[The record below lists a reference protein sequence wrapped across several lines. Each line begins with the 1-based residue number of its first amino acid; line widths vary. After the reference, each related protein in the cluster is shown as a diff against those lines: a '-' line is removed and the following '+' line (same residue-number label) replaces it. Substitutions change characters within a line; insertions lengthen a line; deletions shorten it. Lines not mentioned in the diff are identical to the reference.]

1 MFCVPRVRHLQVE
14 FYFRTGRA
22 RGLAS
27 KAPQCVR
34 AGSQEE
40 VLPIATMRELLEAG
54 VHYGHH
60 TSRWNPKM
68 GSYIYKNRHSI
79 HIVDLRQTVR
89 GLVRACRFLT
99 TIAEQGA
106 EMILVGTKRQA
117 RATIAEQGKRAGI
130 HYVAERWLG
139 GTLTNFSIVMG
150 RLKRLE
156 ELEQQQE
163 SGDIESKGKKR
174 ASVLRRELAK
184 LQKNL
189 GGIRHMARL
198 PDALIIIDP
207 RREKNALREAQALDI
222 PTIAFLDT
230 DASPDMIDI
239 VIPGNDDAMRSIQLI
254 CTKLMD
260 AILEGRASAPLPP
273 EGEEQVE
280 PPAAEAPA
288 PSAET
293 PAPAKPT
300 APPAPPAPAAPAAP
314 ADSAATGQ
322 GQPTPAAEAPA
333 PEPESV
339 ESSAEQPP
347 PPDAP
352 GQAKPQAEPGG

>member
-1 MFCVPRVRHLQVE
+1 MAIV
-14 FYFRTGRA
+14 
-22 RGLAS
+22 
-27 KAPQCVR
+27 
-34 AGSQEE
+34 
-40 VLPIATMRELLEAG
+40 TMRELLEAG

-68 GSYIYKNRHSI
+68 APFIYQKRHSI
-79 HIVDLRQTVR
+79 HIVDLRQTAR
-89 GLVRACRFLT
+89 GLIRACRFLT
-99 TIAEQGA
+99 AIAREGA
-106 EMILVGTKRQA
+106 EVILVGTKRQA
-117 RATIAEQGKRAGI
+117 RATVEEQGKRAGI
-130 HYVAERWLG
+130 HYVSERWLG
-139 GTLTNFSIVMG
+139 GTLTNFSVVMG
-150 RLKRLE
+150 RLRRLD
-156 ELEQQQE
+156 ELEQRQE
-163 SGDIESKGKKR
+163 TGDIESKGKKR

-189 GGIRHMARL
+189 GGIRHMSRL

-207 RREKNALREAQALDI
+207 RREKNALREANALDI

-230 DASPDMIDI
+230 DASPDTTDI
-239 VIPGNDDAMRSIQLI
+239 VIPGNDDAMRSLQLI

-260 AILEGRASAPLPP
+260 AILEGKASAPLPP
-273 EGEEQVE
+273 EVKEQVE
-280 PPAAEAPA
+280 PPPAAPPA

-293 PAPAKPT
+293 PAPAKP
-300 APPAPPAPAAPAAP
+300 PAP

-352 GQAKPQAEPGG
+352 GQTKPQAEPGG